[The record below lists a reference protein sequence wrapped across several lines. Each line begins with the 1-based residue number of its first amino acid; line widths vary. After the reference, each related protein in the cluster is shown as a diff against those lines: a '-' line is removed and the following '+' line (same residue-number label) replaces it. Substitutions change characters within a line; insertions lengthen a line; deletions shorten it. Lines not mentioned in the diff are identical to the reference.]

1 MKLLHRKAHQANETT
16 EPTET
21 TTESPA
27 TVAAAPTTSDMVVP
41 AATET
46 APAITTFSQWF
57 DTAFA
62 DLDAIE
68 VDERREGDELVI
80 RAELPGIDPAKDVEV
95 RMTDGMLRIHGEHR
109 DESTSEDEAGHRTE
123 VHFGSFTR
131 VLPLP
136 SGVTTDD
143 VKAAYK
149 DGVLEVRV
157 PVHTGGSS
165 NGTVTISS

>member
-1 MKLLHRKAHQANETT
+1 MKLLHRKAHEA
-16 EPTET
+16 ET
-21 TTESPA
+21 TTEETTTEEMATTGAVTTPA
-27 TVAAAPTTSDMVVP
+27 GEAPVP
-41 AATET
+41 AEAET
-46 APAITTFSQWF
+46 APAVTTFSQWF

-62 DLDAIE
+62 DVDAIE

-95 RMTDGMLRIHGEHR
+95 RMSDGMLRIHGEHR
-109 DESTSEDEAGHRTE
+109 DESTSEDETGHRTE

-157 PVHTGGSS
+157 PVDTRGSS
-165 NGTVTISS
+165 DGTVTVSS